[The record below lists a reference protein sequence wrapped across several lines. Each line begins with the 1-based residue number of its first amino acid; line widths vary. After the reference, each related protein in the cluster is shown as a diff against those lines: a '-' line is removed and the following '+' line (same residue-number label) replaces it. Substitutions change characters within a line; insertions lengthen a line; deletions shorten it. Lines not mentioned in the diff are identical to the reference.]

1 MRAEGACEWL
11 MCLEYGITKLDM
23 PVKVLWL
30 YKFILMG
37 IMN

>member
-1 MRAEGACEWL
+1 MVVVPV
-11 MCLEYGITKLDM
+11 EYGITKLDI
-23 PVKVLWL
+23 PVKILQL